1 MYVCETSSLR
11 LQPQLLSPHS
21 PRTCTYGVIIT
32 PKVRNST
39 KYIVNNLGS
48 YNVRNFEVK
57 YNHVIIFIWF
67 IRFYTIMT
75 YTNEFWFG
83 LAQVAACWVLLS
95 ALPSALWRV
104 CIKMGASKG
113 IKAVQCELKK
123 CTQILLP

>member
-1 MYVCETSSLR
+1 MYVYEASFFR
-11 LQPQLLSPHS
+11 LEPQLFSTHS
-21 PRTCTYGVIIT
+21 PKNLYLWDDYHV
-32 PKVRNST
+32 KVCSST

-83 LAQVAACWVLLS
+83 LAQVAAC
-95 ALPSALWRV
+95 
-104 CIKMGASKG
+104 
-113 IKAVQCELKK
+113 
-123 CTQILLP
+123 